1 MNKNLRTEK
10 QIEETFDN
18 ILQLVDDSLD
28 AMEEYKD
35 SKNSKQQDLYRLLQF
50 NLNAVRYTI
59 DTAIKVK

>member
-1 MNKNLRTEK
+1 MNKKLRTEK

-28 AMEEYKD
+28 TMEEYKD

>member
-10 QIEETFDN
+10 QIEETFDT
-18 ILQLVDDSLD
+18 IIKLVDYSLD
-28 AMEEYKD
+28 TMEEYKD